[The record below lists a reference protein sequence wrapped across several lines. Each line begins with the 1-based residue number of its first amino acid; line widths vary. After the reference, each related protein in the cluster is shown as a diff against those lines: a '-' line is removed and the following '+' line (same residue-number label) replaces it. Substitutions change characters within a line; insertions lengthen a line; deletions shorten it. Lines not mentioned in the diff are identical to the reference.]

1 MTIPPIP
8 EAAMPEEILPRAI
21 HTGEQDFLGYKLTYH
36 QLDDGRR
43 IIEDTPELRRMMS
56 DMMLNA
62 DALLGPEPERA
73 T

>member
-1 MTIPPIP
+1 M
-8 EAAMPEEILPRAI
+8 EEQQAAAMPEENLPRALY
-21 HTGEQDFLGYKLTYH
+21 TTEQDFLGYRLTYH

-62 DALLGPEPERA
+62 DALLGPEHLRRTP
-73 T
+73 